1 MSHDL
6 FLNLKRPHP
15 CRIRHPPLPSPPPPP
30 PCNLTRK
37 FLLKDLLTKDYAAN
51 LQQSNIG
58 KKLYETIRRVLEL
71 KSSKPQPKSNMDSE
85 KPVQCVHTPIKE
97 MFSLFE

>member
-1 MSHDL
+1 MEMSHDL

-15 CRIRHPPLPSPPPPP
+15 CRIRHPPLHPPSP

-85 KPVQCVHTPIKE
+85 KPVKCVHTPIKE

>member
-1 MSHDL
+1 MS
-6 FLNLKRPHP
+6 NPT
-15 CRIRHPPLPSPPPPP
+15 PPPPP
-30 PCNLTRK
+30 PPPPHTPLCNLTRK

-71 KSSKPQPKSNMDSE
+71 KNSKPQPKSNMDSE

>member
-15 CRIRHPPLPSPPPPP
+15 CRIRHPPL
-30 PCNLTRK
+30 CNLTRK

-71 KSSKPQPKSNMDSE
+71 KNSKPQPKSNMDSE